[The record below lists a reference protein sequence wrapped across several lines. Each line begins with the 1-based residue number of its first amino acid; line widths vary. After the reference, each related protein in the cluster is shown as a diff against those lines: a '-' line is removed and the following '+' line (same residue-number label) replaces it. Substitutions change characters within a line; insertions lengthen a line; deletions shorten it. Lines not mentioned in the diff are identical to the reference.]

1 MSATLTAEH
10 VRVVLGGRTILHD
23 VSLSIAPGA
32 LTAILGP
39 NGSGKSTLLRA
50 LAGLRPPEAGRV
62 LLDGAPLDQQARQAL
77 ARRLSF
83 LPQDTRCD
91 FAFTVE
97 EMVAMGRH
105 PHRGRFTPASARDH
119 QAVDDAI
126 AICDLE
132 DLRGRTV
139 DHLSGG
145 ERQRVAIARCL
156 ATTPDV
162 ILLDEP
168 TAHLDIEHGLSIL
181 SLCRTLTDSG
191 RTIAIA
197 THDLAAVLRYA
208 TAAVVLHHGHV
219 AVAGAPLDVLTPG
232 LCRDVF
238 AVQSELVRT
247 ADGGKAFVFSGL
259 RGTGAQGHRGTG
271 ALGHGGAGAQGH
283 RAQARPDP

>member
-1 MSATLTAEH
+1 MSGALTAEG

-23 VSLSIAPGA
+23 VSLTIAPGA
-32 LTAILGP
+32 LTVVLGP

-50 LAGLRPPEAGRV
+50 LAGLRPPAAGRV
-62 LLDGAPLDQQARQAL
+62 LLDGEPLEQQARQAL

-119 QAVDDAI
+119 QAVEEAI
-126 AICDLE
+126 AICDLD
-132 DLRGRTV
+132 DLRRRTV

-156 ATTPDV
+156 ATNPDV

-168 TAHLDIEHGLSIL
+168 TAHLDIEHGLAIL
-181 SLCRTLTDSG
+181 ALCRTLTDAG
-191 RTIAIA
+191 RTIALA
-197 THDLAAVLRYA
+197 THDLAAVLRSA
-208 TAAVVLHHGHV
+208 TAAVVLHHGRV
-219 AVAGAPLDVLTPG
+219 AAAGAPLDVLTPDI
-232 LCRDVF
+232 CRDVF
-238 AVQSELVRT
+238 AVQSEMVRT
-247 ADGGKAFVFSGL
+247 ADGREAFVFEQL
-259 RGTGAQGHRGTG
+259 RTRH
-271 ALGHGGAGAQGH
+271 
-283 RAQARPDP
+283 PSP